1 MLDFQPWTIFF
12 TIVNLLILYF
22 FFRKFLFGRIN
33 AVLEQREQL
42 IRTQVEEAEQNNA
55 QAQKTKQEY
64 ENKLAG
70 ARQEAADLVADA
82 KRRADV
88 AYADR
93 MAQAEADAKQT
104 AAEAEARIAAERGEM
119 LRSARGEVARL
130 AVMAATE
137 VAGKRLDNDSD
148 RALAEEFLAKV
159 GEQA

>member
-22 FFRKFLFGRIN
+22 FFRKFLFGRVN

-42 IRTQVEEAEQNNA
+42 IQSQIAEAEENNSKA
-55 QAQKTKQEY
+55 EALKQEY
-64 ENKLAG
+64 EGKLAG
-70 ARQEAADLVADA
+70 AREEAAQLVSDA
-82 KRRADV
+82 KNRADQ

-93 MAQAEADAKQT
+93 LAQAEADAKKT
-104 AAEAEARIAAERGEM
+104 AVEAEARIAAERSEM
-119 LRSARGEVARL
+119 MRQARGEVARL

-137 VAGKRLDNDSD
+137 VAGKRLDTDSD

-159 GEQA
+159 GEEQ

>member
-1 MLDFQPWTIFF
+1 MLEFQPWTIFF

-33 AVLEQREQL
+33 AVLEQREEL
-42 IRTQVEEAEQNNA
+42 IRTQVAEAEQQNA
-55 QAQKTKQEY
+55 EAKKTKEEY
-64 ENKLAG
+64 ESKLAG

-82 KRRADV
+82 KRRADE
-88 AYADR
+88 AYTQR

-104 AAEAEARIAAERGEM
+104 AAEAEARIAAERNEM
-119 LRSARGEVARL
+119 LRSARGEVAHL
-130 AVMAATE
+130 AVLAASE
-137 VAGKRLDNDSD
+137 VAGKRLDTDSD

>member
-1 MLDFQPWTIFF
+1 MLEFQPWTIFF

-33 AVLEQREQL
+33 AVLEQREEL
-42 IRTQVEEAEQNNA
+42 IRTQVSEAEQQNA
-55 QAQKTKQEY
+55 EAKKTKEEY
-64 ENKLAG
+64 ESKLAG

-82 KRRADV
+82 KRRADE
-88 AYADR
+88 AYAER

-104 AAEAEARIAAERGEM
+104 AAEAEARIAAERSEM
-119 LRSARGEVARL
+119 LRSARGEVAHL
-130 AVMAATE
+130 AVLAASE
-137 VAGKRLDNDSD
+137 VAGKRLDTDSD

>member
-22 FFRKFLFGRIN
+22 FFRKLLFGRIN

-42 IRTQVEEAEQNNA
+42 IRSQVEEAEKSN
-55 QAQKTKQEY
+55 
-64 ENKLAG
+64 
-70 ARQEAADLVADA
+70 ADA
-82 KRRADV
+82 
-88 AYADR
+88 
-93 MAQAEADAKQT
+93 QQT
-104 AAEAEARIAAERGEM
+104 AAEAEARIAAERSEM
-119 LRSARGEVARL
+119 LRAARGEVANL

-137 VAGKRLDNDSD
+137 VAGKRLDTDSD